1 MSERG
6 FEAKVKSVWVPRL
19 GEFDPVPD
27 SDVFVTM
34 KWTEVSMGLF
44 KKIFGESS
52 KNELREDGV
61 QQLEAILQQKVS
73 AFKANSLWV
82 IGRSENNVDT
92 EDVYVLMTDVKFC
105 YVYRIN
111 ETGGMLAVS
120 DAFITSEEEFIGFDF
135 SDNGN
140 NLSVHVDS
148 LHGSV
153 DFTVDSMVSSI
164 LGSVKIVRSQGREL
178 MVLKNIIF
186 PNYRAMCQE
195 KKIDKSRFTGVR
207 EVVKS
212 LPASVR
218 ESIKD
223 SIKKGDMLQATKH
236 LREATGYGLA
246 EVKEIV
252 ERQDF
257 YLML

>member
-1 MSERG
+1 
-6 FEAKVKSVWVPRL
+6 
-19 GEFDPVPD
+19 
-27 SDVFVTM
+27 
-34 KWTEVSMGLF
+34 MGLF
-44 KKIFGESS
+44 KKIFGTSS
-52 KNELREDGV
+52 KNELKEDGV
-61 QQLEAILQQKVS
+61 QQLEATLQQKVS
-73 AFKANSLWV
+73 TFKTNSLWA
-82 IGRSENNVDT
+82 IGSAVNTMDS
-92 EDVYVLMTDVKFC
+92 DAVYVIMTDVKFC
-105 YVYRIN
+105 YVYRMN
-111 ETGGMLAVS
+111 ETDGTLAVS
-120 DAFITSEEEFIGFDF
+120 DAIVTSEEELIGFDF

-153 DFTVDSMVSSI
+153 DFTVEPMVSSI
-164 LGSVKIVRSQGREL
+164 LGRVKIVRSQGREL

-195 KKIDKSRFTGVR
+195 KNIDKSRFTGVR
-207 EVVKS
+207 EVLKS

-218 ESIKD
+218 KNIKD
-223 SIKKGDMLQATKH
+223 SIKKGDMQQATKY

-246 EVKEIV
+246 EVKDII